1 MLHRVHTRRD
11 QLARARHGRVHRHP
25 GPGLVR
31 HSDQPGDG
39 IDPVGGLG
47 VGPGSQ
53 VGEVSDHLDPPRPP
67 ANLRQRST
75 NQTGLGHR
83 RAEQVREVTASRSQE
98 PAGRLQ
104 DGHSRPGGELQD
116 HPAPRSDVAH
126 QGHPGLCPGDQGRTG
141 RILI

>member
-25 GPGLVR
+25 GTGLVR
-31 HSDQPGDG
+31 RSDQPGDG
-39 IDPVGGLG
+39 FDPVGGLG
-47 VGPGSQ
+47 VGPGDQ

-67 ANLRQRST
+67 ADLR
-75 NQTGLGHR
+75 QTGLGHR
-83 RAEQVREVTASRSQE
+83 RAEQVREVTAGRSQE

-104 DGHSRPGGELQD
+104 DGHPRPGGDLQD
-116 HPAPRSDVAH
+116 HPARRSDVAY
-126 QGHPGLCPGDQGRTG
+126 QGDPGLCPGDQGRTG